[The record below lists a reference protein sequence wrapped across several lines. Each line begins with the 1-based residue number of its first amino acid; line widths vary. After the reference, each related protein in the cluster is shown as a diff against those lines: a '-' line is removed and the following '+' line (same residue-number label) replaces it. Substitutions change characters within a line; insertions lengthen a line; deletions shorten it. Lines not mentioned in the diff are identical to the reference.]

1 MTRQGTS
8 VAAAQ
13 ITALPALALVLL
25 TVILILPL

>member
-8 VAAAQ
+8 VDAAR
-13 ITALPALALVLL
+13 TSALPTLALVLL